1 MAPPSPPRRPERRRQ
16 SRLRERLLALAACL
30 LALLLVGAAT
40 FTRPWHALEFK
51 TFDVLTAWTAPHRSP
66 LPVVILAIDEP
77 TFQELQQAWPF
88 PRSVHAQLLRRL
100 HAEGATAVGLD
111 VVFAEPSTEP
121 EDGALAQAIA
131 DSGPPVV
138 LASLRE
144 QVRSANADLWTEV
157 LPLQRFLD
165 AGAEAGDAGVTPDED
180 FVVRRAPPSGHNTF
194 AQRLAQRAAEARG
207 RAAPVAGLQY
217 AEWIG
222 YRGPRSTFD
231 TRSYYQ
237 ALEPGLLPEGFFQD
251 KIVLVGR
258 AARTAAELERAQ
270 ADMFNAP
277 FGATGGDRLFPGV
290 ELQATLVDNLLTGSG
305 LRSVSDAWA
314 WALVLALLPT
324 LLWAQRRLHPA
335 GAAALAGGVLVAIVG
350 AAAWLFAQHRLW
362 WPPLLP
368 AACTVALYAT
378 AALVGYAALRRRARQ
393 TRAMF
398 AQYVPPA
405 VVARLVAQPELM
417 RLGGEAREVTLMF
430 TDLAN
435 FTTLSEQL
443 SAEQTVE
450 VLTGYFN
457 AMTPIIHATGGTVDK
472 FIGDAVMAF
481 WGAPVPDAQHAEH
494 AVAAAIAMQQAMQAL
509 VADLQ
514 ARGLPPIH
522 MRIGLHTGRVVVGN
536 VGSEQRFSYTA
547 IGDAVNLAAR
557 LEGANKAFGTGILLS
572 SATAAQLPPSMGL
585 RPLDDVIVKG
595 KTEPVRV
602 FTPCDDAD
610 VREASH
616 AALAAFH
623 ARDWATAQLQ
633 LHAVL
638 QRMPGDMAAIRLL
651 DRVAEAR
658 ALSADAPWQ
667 PAVALDKL

>member
-1 MAPPSPPRRPERRRQ
+1 MAPATAPPARERRSQ
-16 SRLRERLLALAACL
+16 PRLRQRLLALAACL
-30 LALLLVGAAT
+30 LALLVVGAAS

-51 TFDVLTAWTAPHRSP
+51 TFDVLTALAAPHRSP

-77 TFQELQQAWPF
+77 TFQELQLAWPF

-100 HAEGATAVGLD
+100 QAEGAAAVGLD

-121 EDGALAQAIA
+121 EDAALAQAIA
-131 DSGPPVV
+131 EAGPVV

-207 RAAPVAGLQY
+207 QAAPAAGLQH

-237 ALEPGLLPEGFFQD
+237 ALTPGLLPEGFFQG

-277 FGATGGDRLFPGV
+277 FGTTGGDRLFPGV

-305 LRSVSDAWA
+305 LRSVPEAWTLT
-314 WALVLALLPT
+314 LVLALLPT
-324 LLWAQRRLHPA
+324 LLWSQRRLHPA
-335 GAAALAGGVLVAIVG
+335 AAAALAGGVLVAI
-350 AAAWLFAQHRLW
+350 AAVSWWLFARHRLW

-378 AALVGYAALRRRARQ
+378 AGLVGYAALRRRARH

-405 VVARLVAQPELM
+405 VVERLIAQPELM
-417 RLGGEAREVTLMF
+417 RMGGEARELTLMF

-494 AVAAAIAMQQAMQAL
+494 AVAAAIAMQQAMQSL
-509 VADLQ
+509 VAGLQ

-572 SATAAQLPPSMGL
+572 AATAAQLPPALGL

-602 FTPCDDAD
+602 FTPCNDAA
-610 VREASH
+610 VREVSS

-623 ARDWATAQLQ
+623 ARDWQGAESQLALLLQQ
-633 LHAVL
+633 L
-638 QRMPGDMAAIRLL
+638 PGDPAATRLRE
-651 DRVAEAR
+651 RVAEAR
-658 ALSADAPWQ
+658 ALPAGAPWQ
-667 PAVALDKL
+667 PAVSLDKL